1 MPGQFSDGASGNICQ
16 GITMPT
22 ILIAEDE
29 YSIATLL
36 RDTLEDE
43 GYTVVLA
50 RNGKEALE
58 LLGTTRPALVLTDVM
73 MPILAGFA
81 LCRAIQANPA
91 YQAIPVIV
99 MSGIVDRPAGDGCHA
114 IGFFKKPFDLQ
125 KVVDTITN
133 VIGLAGHA

>member
-1 MPGQFSDGASGNICQ
+1 
-16 GITMPT
+16 MPT

-36 RDTLEDE
+36 RDILEDE
-43 GYTVVLA
+43 GYTVILA
-50 RNGKEALE
+50 QNGKEALD

-73 MPILAGFA
+73 MPILDGFA

-99 MSGIVDRPAGDGCHA
+99 MSAIVGSLSSDGCRA
-114 IGFFKKPFDLQ
+114 IGFLKKPFDLQ
-125 KVVDTITN
+125 HVIDTITN
-133 VIGLAGHA
+133 VIGLADHA